1 MSDKE
6 ILTGEVIYSEPIFE
20 IEQSPFQVYA
30 KSENGLVYKF
40 YSTCFQEVE
49 EGDTFI
55 KEGYGDEFVHVGYY
69 QVLTGNFLGAVDDIS
84 AKSGTVQMFLNAK
97 ISEMRTSPTVMFA
110 DNATLNFIGKN
121 SITKINTITVQYVN
135 VETSGLNMQVTGLTG
150 IENVQRY
157 STFSLNGSGGSTVTN
172 LVSSSTN
179 IYLDAEIY

>member
-30 KSENGLVYKF
+30 KSKNGLVYTI

-69 QVLTGNFLGAVDDIS
+69 QVYNENMCHNYKIVSNKLIETTEEEKQQELLKIKYNQQTDMTNDHMKIALMAKNITDLMLNEYAVVE
-84 AKSGTVQMFLNAK
+84 GGG
-97 ISEMRTSPTVMFA
+97 
-110 DNATLNFIGKN
+110 DN
-121 SITKINTITVQYVN
+121 
-135 VETSGLNMQVTGLTG
+135 
-150 IENVQRY
+150 
-157 STFSLNGSGGSTVTN
+157 
-172 LVSSSTN
+172 
-179 IYLDAEIY
+179 

>member
-55 KEGYGDEFVHVGYY
+55 KEGFGDEFVHVGYY
-69 QVLTGNFLGAVDDIS
+69 QVYNENGCHNYKIVDGKMVECTEEEKNEELKQKQKNIP
-84 AKSGTVQMFLNAK
+84 KTTEQKVV
-97 ISEMRTSPTVMFA
+97 EMARA
-110 DNATLNFIGKN
+110 
-121 SITKINTITVQYVN
+121 ITDLML
-135 VETSGLNMQVTGLTG
+135 EGEM
-150 IENVQRY
+150 
-157 STFSLNGSGGSTVTN
+157 
-172 LVSSSTN
+172 
-179 IYLDAEIY
+179 